1 MDKIYINDLEVYGY
15 HGVYDAEK
23 KLGQRFLIS
32 VEIETDLRTA
42 ATHDDLDATINYG
55 ALCHEL
61 EHVFLEEKINL
72 IESITLKL
80 ADYIL
85 LNYEVAKAVR
95 VKIKKPWAPI
105 GKPVDYVAV
114 EMERKW
120 HKAYIAFGS
129 NMGNREENINEA
141 KRLIEESQITK
152 IIKTSTLIET
162 EPWGYTN
169 QDHFLNGVW
178 EVETLL
184 QPGELMTFLLEI
196 EHKLKRE
203 RVIKWGP
210 RTLDLDILL
219 YDEMVSND
227 SHIIIP
233 HPRMHQRLFVLEPLN
248 EIAPYALHPLLNKR
262 VFELKEELE
271 SMQ

>member
-32 VEIETDLRTA
+32 VEIHTDLRKA
-42 ATHDDLDATINYG
+42 AIHDDLDATINYG

-61 EHVFLEEKINL
+61 EQVFLEEKINL

-85 LNYEVAKAVR
+85 LNYEVARAVK

-105 GKPVDYVAV
+105 GKPVDHVAV
-114 EMERKW
+114 EMERRW

-129 NMGNREENINEA
+129 NLGNREENISMA
-141 KRLIEESQITK
+141 RALIEESKKTK
-152 IIKTSTLIET
+152 ITNASTLIET
-162 EPWGYTN
+162 EPWGYTD
-169 QDHFLNGVW
+169 QDNFFNGVW

-184 QPGELMTFLLEI
+184 HPGELMTFLLEI
-196 EHKLKRE
+196 EQKLKRE

-210 RTLDLDILL
+210 RTLDLDIIL

-227 SHIIIP
+227 THIIIP
-233 HPRMHQRLFVLEPLN
+233 HPRMHERMFVLEPLN
-248 EIAPYALHPLLNKR
+248 EIAPYALHPLFNKR
-262 VFELKEELE
+262 VFELKEVLE
-271 SMQ
+271 